1 MDALYHLNLE
11 ELTPEF
17 VEALKTTFR
26 GETETVE
33 LTLHLNSK
41 PADAEFVRRI
51 DNIERGENLL
61 RFEGDEFQKFV
72 EGLLHAPST
81 EQAA

>member
-1 MDALYHLNLE
+1 
-11 ELTPEF
+11 
-17 VEALKTTFR
+17 
-26 GETETVE
+26 
-33 LTLHLNSK
+33 
-41 PADAEFVRRI
+41 VRRI
-51 DNIERGENLL
+51 DNIERGENLV